1 MRSCF
6 LEQIS
11 LFFYRLWTFFGWFI
25 LLQLIFLLFVI
36 KRTRWALDR
45 KKNKF
50 EFLNAWHQKISL
62 LSWEVNHFG
71 KAFSRKIFEKLS
83 LPLKPSKMMMIVSVS
98 LRTKL
103 TLVKGKKRKKKNY
116 MKCTMFYSWTDVKLF
131 FSRQNHQRALQVLK
145 IFSHRSNCKWTLA
158 LETYILKSV
167 RPRFKFQVLRGLGF
181 MCCKWTYMLTN
192 WPFIWVSE
200 IF

>member
-1 MRSCF
+1 M
-6 LEQIS
+6 IHP
-11 LFFYRLWTFFGWFI
+11 TPI
-25 LLQLIFLLFVI
+25 NFLLFVI

-83 LPLKPSKMMMIVSVS
+83 LLLKPSKMMMIVSVS

-103 TLVKGKKRKKKNY
+103 TLVKGKKRKKELY
-116 MKCTMFYSWTDVKLF
+116 EVHDVLF
-131 FSRQNHQRALQVLK
+131 MDGRKTFFFRDK
-145 IFSHRSNCKWTLA
+145 T
-158 LETYILKSV
+158 T
-167 RPRFKFQVLRGLGF
+167 RGPCRCWKYF
-181 MCCKWTYMLTN
+181 LTN
-192 WPFIWVSE
+192 LTANGP
-200 IF
+200 

>member
-1 MRSCF
+1 MHNTQKKVFDTDFSATTEIILLTTSLFMRSCF

-103 TLVKGKKRKKKNY
+103 TLVKGKKRKKKELY
-116 MKCTMFYSWTDVKLF
+116 EVHDVLF
-131 FSRQNHQRALQVLK
+131 MDGRKTFFFATKPPEGPAGVEN
-145 IFSHRSNCKWTLA
+145 IFSP
-158 LETYILKSV
+158 I
-167 RPRFKFQVLRGLGF
+167 
-181 MCCKWTYMLTN
+181 
-192 WPFIWVSE
+192 
-200 IF
+200 